1 MGQDATASCPGQGQF
16 AVVVCIVSC
25 INLWAGNPLWNV
37 RISGQ
42 MIAFVLLRVLL
53 VLLLVAANAFFA
65 AAEFALVS
73 VRDTRIQQLIDARR
87 IGARILQR
95 LHRRLDEV
103 VNGVQLGVTVVSL
116 TLGWIGEPM
125 VAHFVESFQFLQ
137 RVPHAMVYAHTIAIV
152 IAFGLITFMHVILG
166 ELVPKSLALQRA
178 EQVALAVAAPMD
190 VFLTLTRPVTF
201 IMGKSAGYVLRIF
214 GLRKMRQGPVHSPD
228 EVKLI
233 VSASRELGQIAQ
245 AQEEMVHHALEL
257 ENITAREVMV
267 PRPDI
272 FSLPGDLTLQEALD
286 HVVEEQHSRV
296 PVYDPKSGPEHIIG
310 VLYAKDLMRWV
321 LRLTARPLHP
331 MPARGPDVRIG
342 DMKIGETTIGEM
354 KISQMMHD
362 ALVVPETKPLSE
374 LLDEF
379 KERKRHM
386 AIVVDEFGSTAGLIT
401 VEDILEQLVGEIE
414 DEFDVVPH
422 QPSALGESKSLVL
435 DGTVGLRDLESQ
447 YDLLLPRDAGFE
459 TLAGFMLSRLQ
470 KIPAIGDSCYY
481 GGRRFTV
488 QEMDGYRISRVK
500 IEDVQPV
507 AVQAG
512 A

>member
-1 MGQDATASCPGQGQF
+1 
-16 AVVVCIVSC
+16 
-25 INLWAGNPLWNV
+25 
-37 RISGQ
+37 

-53 VLLLVAANAFFA
+53 IVALIAANAFFA

-73 VRDTRIQQLIDARR
+73 VRETRIEQLIRARR

-95 LHRRLDEV
+95 LHRNLDEV

-125 VAHFVESFQFLQ
+125 VAHFVEGLRFLQ
-137 RVPHAMVYAHTIAIV
+137 RVPHALVYAHGIAIA

-190 VFLTLTRPVTF
+190 VFLTLTRPLIFV
-201 IMGKSAGYVLRIF
+201 MGKSAESVLRMF

-233 VSASRELGQIAQ
+233 VTASRELEQITPV
-245 AQEEMVHHALEL
+245 QEEMVHHALEL
-257 ENITAREVMV
+257 ENITVREVMV

-272 FSLPGDLTLQEALD
+272 FSLPGDLALNEAID
-286 HVVEEQHSRV
+286 RVVEEQHSRI

-310 VLYAKDLMRWV
+310 ILYAKDLMRWV
-321 LRLTARPLHP
+321 GLRLSARPLTVP
-331 MPARGPDVRIG
+331 SRVS
-342 DMKIGETTIGEM
+342 EM
-354 KISQMMHD
+354 KVSQLMHD
-362 ALVVPETKPLSE
+362 AMVVPETKPLSE
-374 LLDEF
+374 LLEEF

-386 AIVVDEFGSTAGLIT
+386 AIVVDEFGSTAGVIT
-401 VEDILEQLVGEIE
+401 AEDILEQLVGEIE
-414 DEFDVVPH
+414 DEFDVA
-422 QPSALGESKSLVL
+422 ALPAAEEAGSKRLVL
-435 DGTVGLRDLESQ
+435 DGTTGLRDLESQ

-459 TLAGFMLSRLQ
+459 TLAGFMLSKLQ
-470 KIPAIGDSCYY
+470 KIPAVGDSCYY
-481 GGRRFTV
+481 GGRRFV
-488 QEMDGYRISRVK
+488 VEEMEGLRIARVK

-507 AVQAG
+507 AAQAG
-512 A
+512 D